1 MNENIEKRKN
11 FNEEGLRLRNKKQ
24 FLLQKI
30 RILELI
36 KQQQE
41 ELEELEFQKQK
52 KK

>member
-1 MNENIEKRKN
+1 
-11 FNEEGLRLRNKKQ
+11 LRNKKQ